1 MPIDPLSDFAET
13 NIWDSY
19 SDRSRRSSMMDST
32 GTSNGDAGGDDSI
45 DHSLPSAE
53 EARMN
58 ATATAFG
65 MIDHYREEDGAKRGG
80 DGEGDGSNGDEES
93 GVGGDGNGNGNGS
106 GSGSGRYR
114 DNPDEDGDDD
124 EDEEAPINPTAAN
137 KEKRKKRYILSYLL
151 LWLRYCAWGIAA
163 LAVLVGLFF
172 LIREILHVL
181 QLEKNNKAMTAQI
194 DDMSDRIE
202 LLKQGIIEAQGP
214 FKAEE
219 LKCTDDLAT
228 ISGIHDADTSK
239 TSPNLNLPGFY
250 GCVSND
256 AAATLLEAQ
265 SRVQQWSKVEAP
277 TGLVGQTPDWIK
289 RRVPDYGIW
298 LYPRLKL
305 ILFSC
310 PKCGNSESRTMLTV
324 LSSMRQ
330 RTQVGDANLPD
341 VLNWTVP
348 AGSWEQESTDSWRL
362 AGSFK
367 GGGGK
372 GMTGGDEGT
381 VDAFKL
387 IHELLVGQGSGNGGR
402 WSSLSIVRHPY
413 ERFVEAYAEIEALW
427 SRLPD
432 NAPQRKVLDARP
444 FSKMPVGSWERV
456 QAFFADYVLGYLSV
470 KDGPS
475 GCLVPTLPELYN
487 IIPTAPGYLR
497 TGTGSGAYFSADRI
511 ISIDQ
516 IHSAWP
522 DLLDSWGFTSKDPEL
537 VELADVHLNAGGS
550 GSYGYYS
557 GSDAAKAARD
567 LLASDDEF
575 RHSIDAFYA
584 QDFSCFGFQEGQEVL
599 GIAATKKKPP
609 RQPVA
614 TEAPTIAPTE
624 GRVDTAPPAPD
635 DPGNGRRN
643 REQWVDDAG
652 NVRF

>member
-1 MPIDPLSDFAET
+1 MVSQLLH
-13 NIWDSY
+13 NISLL
-19 SDRSRRSSMMDST
+19 RARRI
-32 GTSNGDAGGDDSI
+32 GLHLTSHHAQFT
-45 DHSLPSAE
+45 HQ
-53 EARMN
+53 
-58 ATATAFG
+58 
-65 MIDHYREEDGAKRGG
+65 
-80 DGEGDGSNGDEES
+80 
-93 GVGGDGNGNGNGS
+93 
-106 GSGSGRYR
+106 
-114 DNPDEDGDDD
+114 
-124 EDEEAPINPTAAN
+124 
-137 KEKRKKRYILSYLL
+137 
-151 LWLRYCAWGIAA
+151 
-163 LAVLVGLFF
+163 LAVV
-172 LIREILHVL
+172 
-181 QLEKNNKAMTAQI
+181 QLEKDNEAMTTQI
-194 DDMSDRIE
+194 EDMSNQIE
-202 LLKQGIIEAQGP
+202 LLRQGIIEARGP
-214 FKAEE
+214 FTVEN

-228 ISGIHDADTSK
+228 ISGIHGGDSTK
-239 TSPNLNLPGFY
+239 TDPNPNLPGFY

-265 SRVQQWSKVEAP
+265 DRVHKWSKVEHP
-277 TGLVGQTPDWIK
+277 SGLAGQMPDWIK
-289 RRVPDYGIW
+289 RRVPDYGVW

-362 AGSFK
+362 AGSFR
-367 GGGGK
+367 GPGGK

-387 IHELLVGQGSGNGGR
+387 IHELLVGDGSGNGGR
-402 WSSLSIVRHPY
+402 WSSLAIVRHPY
-413 ERFVEAYAEIEALW
+413 KRFVEAYAEVEALW

-432 NAPQRKVLDARP
+432 NAPQRKVIDARP

-456 QAFFADYVLGYLSV
+456 QAFFADYVLGYLSA
-470 KDGPS
+470 KDEPS
-475 GCLVPTLPELYN
+475 GCLVSTLPELYN

-497 TGTGSGAYFSADRI
+497 TGTGTGAYYSPDRV

-522 DLLDSWGFTSKDPEL
+522 DLLDSWGFSSNDPEL

-550 GSYGYYS
+550 GGYGYYS
-557 GSDAAKAARD
+557 GSEAAKAARD

-575 RHSIDAFYA
+575 RSSIDVFYA

-599 GIAATKKKPP
+599 GIPASTKPRPP
-609 RQPVA
+609 RQEVD
-614 TEAPTIAPTE
+614 TDAPTITPTVLLTVTKKVDDAPS
-624 GRVDTAPPAPD
+624 PPNN
-635 DPGNGRRN
+635 PGNGRR
-643 REQWVDDAG
+643 EQWVDNMG